1 MHTSCYFKMHM
12 PPGNGSTMR
21 CDERKIRPND
31 IPATDPIANAGQK
44 AGVGKTRLRGMEGKR
59 IVYLFPVS
67 KKKNP
72 SRMLSK
78 TWTQLYRLNPTP
90 LNDHNLKMYEK
101 SENLQRENYHQFTS
115 TYNNLN
121 HF

>member
-1 MHTSCYFKMHM
+1 MHM

-21 CDERKIRPND
+21 CDDRKIRPND
-31 IPATDPIANAGQK
+31 IPAKDPIATDGQK

-59 IVYLFPVS
+59 IVYLLSVS

-78 TWTQLYRLNPTP
+78 TWTQLDRLNPTP
-90 LNDHNLKMYEK
+90 SNDHNLKMYEK